1 MAVMDGG
8 RMRLLVIAIVCAFI
22 APTIFL
28 FPSASAD
35 GGTTIY
41 VDASNCPNVG
51 DGTNSTPYCSIN
63 DAVLA
68 SSSGDTI
75 EVANGVYPVTSSIEI
90 YHPLTMNGAQDGN
103 SALQRTS
110 GDSSE
115 SVIDLRGA
123 NNKILIFSSD
133 VSVSGFDIHGDE
145 DTRCGIYIAGGSN
158 NLSNIE
164 ISDNL
169 IHGMSMKLDSIRA
182 TSWGIL
188 TDAVEGGQIL
198 HTIDGLHIHGNHIY
212 DIGGFNDS
220 IGLGISIHEVVSSE
234 IDGGALIENN
244 RFSDIHDGKWAGAAG
259 LDVPGMGVFTHEQ
272 TTMYAGDYLSG
283 ISLRDNEY
291 ANLSI
296 GAALQ
301 VSNAGVFDEHS
312 GDFDNVDAFMINVG
326 HTSFVNESNLAPFAR
341 SIGKNTSIQPP
352 INVGESTAYFA
363 SPSLAVRNT
372 LLGSEM
378 DGHNIILSD
387 GVFDET
393 LVIQP
398 TTMQGNM
405 LISSVQDSDPT
416 FTGGLLLQSNYM
428 MNNITIEGITL
439 QGEGA
444 TDVAFSIEAAAG
456 ISDLTIRGMTMDG
469 SNANGNQRSGII
481 ASGLAGTI
489 TIDDNQFTGL
499 NGDYAFTTTPGGL
512 DPGAGQISS
521 LQFTD
526 NTISNSE
533 GFVNIAPFAGMIP
546 QVQVSGNVF
555 TNSGDT
561 VENTTTTMM
570 VIKDISTLY
579 LGENVMQGIHSTQ
592 GILVEDVRYIT
603 VNGNNM
609 SGMDTAI
616 AVEETVPNTLQQVT
630 FQGNSFTQIDAM
642 AIDVPSITNAEI
654 QVNQN
659 WFGTSNESEIYNF
672 IDGNAQIGEQWYS
685 WPGTDSDNDGWS
697 DEFDLCEG
705 YNDAVDMDS
714 DGIPDGCDSII
725 DNDDDGIANFLDNC
739 PSIPNSDQANHD
751 GDLEGDIC
759 DENDDNDQ
767 RIDELDDCPL
777 GDLGWAPTSFND
789 YDNDGCYDMNE
800 DLDDDGDGVNDTDDL
815 CSTGMHWGWTSNA
828 TIDMDGDGCKDTLE
842 DEDDDGDGI
851 DDAMDACPLGDIG
864 WTSDGFTDVDGDG
877 CRDISEDDDDDGD
890 GVLDPQDGCP
900 LTATNNVSDLDGD
913 GCTDIIPEP
922 ETPFIEKF
930 LQGDVSALAIVIIP
944 LLILFSLGAVVFV
957 RQGRANTERKLRGM
971 IGVAETPQQLRKISN
986 QAADM
991 FVAKLIT
998 PQQHDEIQDLIRTQR
1013 DEFEEDEVEMADK
1026 TEQELARVFAKAVA
1040 LDLTT
1045 KEAVTRM
1052 QRHVSS
1058 GRFSPEHYLEMWTKR
1073 IEDSDI
1079 VAAVDEEEARVE
1091 ADGEDTEFSLS
1102 APAGW
1107 PTSKKSSK
1115 PASKPSIASL
1125 NRMKKAELVTLAK
1138 EMGVSHSG
1146 TKAKII
1152 DAIREEEE

>member
-1 MAVMDGG
+1 MAARNEG
-8 RMRLLVIAIVCAFI
+8 RTRLLVMVVVCAFI
-22 APTIFL
+22 TPTIFL
-28 FPSASAD
+28 FPSVSAD
-35 GGTTIY
+35 GETTIY
-41 VDASNCPNVG
+41 VDTANCPNAG
-51 DGTNSTPYCSIN
+51 DGTNSNPYCSIN

-75 EVANGVYPVTSSIEI
+75 EVANGTYPVSSSIEI
-90 YHPLTMNGAQDGN
+90 YHPLTMIGAQDGN

-123 NNKILIFSSD
+123 NNKILIFSGD

-169 IHGMSMKLDSIRA
+169 IHGMAMKLDAVRA

-188 TDAVEGGQIL
+188 TDAVENGQIL

-212 DIGGFNDS
+212 DIGGYNDS

-244 RFSDIHDGKWAGAAG
+244 RFSNIHDGKWAGAAG

-291 ANLSI
+291 ANMSI

-312 GDFDNVDAFMINVG
+312 GDFENVDAFMINVG
-326 HTSFVNESNLAPFAR
+326 HSSSVNETNLAPFAK

-352 INVGESTAYFA
+352 VSVGESTAYFA

-387 GVFDET
+387 GIFDED
-393 LVIQP
+393 LIIQP
-398 TTMQGNM
+398 TTIQGNM
-405 LISSVQDSDPT
+405 LISRVANSNPT
-416 FTGGLLLQSNYM
+416 FTGGLLLQSNFM

-444 TDVAFSIEAAAG
+444 TDTAFSIDASAG
-456 ISDLTIRGMTMDG
+456 ISDLTIRDMTMDG
-469 SNANGNQRSGII
+469 SSANGNQRSGVV
-481 ASGLAGTI
+481 ASGLSGTI
-489 TIDDNQFTGL
+489 TIDDNQFIGL
-499 NGDYAFTTTPGGL
+499 DGDHAFTTTPGGL
-512 DPGAGQISS
+512 DPGAGQISM
-521 LQFTD
+521 LLFTD
-526 NTISNSE
+526 NTVTDSE
-533 GFVNIAPFAGMIP
+533 GSVNIAPFSGMIP

-555 TNSGDT
+555 TNSGEV

-570 VIKDISTLY
+570 TIKDVSTLY
-579 LGENVMQGIHSTQ
+579 LGENVMQDIHSTQ

-603 VNGNNM
+603 VNDNNM
-609 SGMDTAI
+609 SEMETAI
-616 AVEETVPNTLQQVT
+616 TIEESLPNTLQQVT
-630 FQGNSFTQIDAM
+630 FQSNSFTQIGTM
-642 AIDVPSITNAEI
+642 AIEVPAVTNADI
-654 QVNQN
+654 QVEQN

-672 IDGNAQIGEQWYS
+672 IEGNAQIGEQWYS

-714 DGIPDGCDSII
+714 DGIPDGCDPII
-725 DNDDDGIANFLDNC
+725 DNDADGVANFLDNC
-739 PSIPNSDQANHD
+739 PSISNADQANHD
-751 GDLEGDIC
+751 GDLEGDVC
-759 DENDDNDQ
+759 DDNDDNDQ
-767 RIDELDDCPL
+767 RLDELDDCPL
-777 GDLGWAPTSFND
+777 GDLGWAPTSYND

-815 CSTGMHWGWTSNA
+815 CSTGMHWGWTSNV
-828 TIDMDGDGCKDTLE
+828 TIDMDGDGCKDALE
-842 DEDDDGDGI
+842 DDDDDGDGI
-851 DDAMDACPLGDIG
+851 DDTIDACPLGDTG
-864 WTSDGFTDVDGDG
+864 WTSDGFTDTDSDG

-890 GVLDPQDGCP
+890 GIVDSLDECP
-900 LTATNNVSDLDGD
+900 LAATNNISDSDGD
-913 GCTDIIPEP
+913 GCTDVIPEP

-930 LQGDVSALAIVIIP
+930 LQGDVAALGIILIP
-944 LLILFSLGAVVFV
+944 LLILFALGSVIFV
-957 RQGRANTERKLRGM
+957 RQGRANTERKLKGM

-998 PQQHDEIQDLIRTQR
+998 SQQHEDIQDLVRAQR
-1013 DEFEEDEVEMADK
+1013 DEFEEDDVDEADQ

-1052 QRHVSS
+1052 ERHVAS

-1073 IEDSDI
+1073 IDDSDI

-1091 ADGEDTEFSLS
+1091 AESEDPEFTLS

-1107 PTSKKSSK
+1107 PTSKASK
-1115 PASKPSIASL
+1115 PASRPSISSL
-1125 NRMKKAELVTLAK
+1125 NRMKKAELVALAK
-1138 EMGVSHSG
+1138 ELGVSHSG